1 MSRNQN
7 AARMETTAAVA
18 TRTSARKNNGKS
30 SIANHKYE
38 AIPASTSEDSV
49 PREFRYSVD
58 LPDDHHV
65 LLGEH
70 LKQLQKRNKKQL
82 AMTGV
87 FAFTCIAWLYWAFL
101 YVVASHFSLAA
112 VVGGLETFW
121 P

>member
-7 AARMETTAAVA
+7 AARMEATAAVA
-18 TRTSARKNNGKS
+18 TKNSARRNISKS
-30 SIANHKYE
+30 SIASHKYE
-38 AIPASTSEDSV
+38 AIPASTSEE
-49 PREFRYSVD
+49 PALEFRYSVD

-87 FAFTCIAWLYWAFL
+87 VAFTCLAWLYLAFL
-101 YVVASHFSLAA
+101 YVDAFSYPL
-112 VVGGLETFW
+112 VETLWSQQF
-121 P
+121 